1 MKTVERRHEKL
12 RSTGGSKVGVFSSE
26 RRDFSVYATHSGNYS
41 HKSEQKRLWSG
52 AVHRL

>member
-12 RSTGGSKVGVFSSE
+12 RSTGGPKVGVFSSE
-26 RRDFSVYATHSGNYS
+26 RRDLYS
-41 HKSEQKRLWSG
+41 HKSEQKRLWNG